1 MRRLFTTAEAR
12 RAGVSDMALRWGAR
26 SGRWRR
32 AARGVYAD
40 GPEPVLRLDR
50 ARAAVMASASVARG
64 RLAAVL
70 LDLDGVVLGGPHT
83 FRRAVPADAVV
94 TIDGVPCTDGL
105 QTLIDLAAVL
115 DDDTWEQALECVLR
129 QKLATIADIDRR
141 LPELA
146 RSRTPGTQRIRR
158 VLACRGRSAVP
169 TGSLLETLMVQLAR
183 RVAGLPSPKRQV
195 LVVNRHG
202 DFVAYVDLAW
212 PDLGVFIELD
222 GQQHEHQPVYDARRE
237 TAVVAATGWL
247 CGRFTWDEVFG
258 FPVSTARR
266 LAEVIEQARFRPLRT
281 A

>member
-1 MRRLFTTAEAR
+1 MRRLFTTAEAL
-12 RAGVSDMALRWGAR
+12 RAGVSEMALRWGAR

-40 GPEPVLRLDR
+40 GPERVLRLDR
-50 ARAAVMASASVARG
+50 ARAAVIAAGSVARG

-83 FRRAVPADAVV
+83 FRRAVPADAVL
-94 TIDGVPCTDGL
+94 TIGGVPCTNGL

-115 DDDTWEQALECVLR
+115 DDDTWEQALESVLR
-129 QKLATIADIDRR
+129 RKLATIASLDGR

-158 VLACRGRSAVP
+158 VLDRRGRSAPP

-183 RVAGLPSPKRQV
+183 RIAGLPAPQRQV

-202 DFVAYVDLAW
+202 DFVAFVDLAW
-212 PDLGVFIELD
+212 PELGVFIELD
-222 GQQHEHQPVYDARRE
+222 GQQHKNQPVYDARRE
-237 TAVVAATGWL
+237 TSVVAATGWL
-247 CGRFTWDEVFG
+247 CGRFTWDQVVRL
-258 FPVSTARR
+258 PVSTARQ
-266 LAEVIEQARFRPLRT
+266 LAEVIEQARCRPVRT

>member
-1 MRRLFTTAEAR
+1 MRRLFTTAEAL
-12 RAGVSDMALRWGAR
+12 RAGVSEMALRWGAR

-40 GPEPVLRLDR
+40 GPERVLRLDR
-50 ARAAVMASASVARG
+50 ARAAVIAAGSVARG

-83 FRRAVPADAVV
+83 FRRAVPADAVL
-94 TIDGVPCTDGL
+94 TIGGVPCTNGL

-115 DDDTWEQALECVLR
+115 DDDTWEQALESVLR
-129 QKLATIADIDRR
+129 RKLATIASLDGR

-158 VLACRGRSAVP
+158 VLDRRGRSAPP

-183 RVAGLPSPKRQV
+183 RIAGLPAPQRQV

-202 DFVAYVDLAW
+202 DFVAFVDLAW
-212 PDLGVFIELD
+212 PELGVFIE
-222 GQQHEHQPVYDARRE
+222 
-237 TAVVAATGWL
+237 
-247 CGRFTWDEVFG
+247 
-258 FPVSTARR
+258 PVSTARQ
-266 LAEVIEQARFRPLRT
+266 LAEVIEQARCRPLKT